1 MSILRY
7 IVVYFASTVVLASTT
22 CLTPTTPP
30 TPTLPVSKR
39 GWIIESASS
48 APLTT
53 GPFKPHAPWNIT
65 SPWGWNAT
73 HTSQATGT
81 ASVSH
86 PTTTVTVGEA
96 GKLVFSPSSLNASAG
111 SVIAFNFLGLNHTLT
126 QSHIGDPCRSNQG
139 FDTGFLQFNPANVS
153 GKFIVEIEV
162 VDQDARWFFCAQTVK
177 RSHCQ
182 AGMVFSLNP
191 HGAHAQFLH
200 NALAGVEVTPT
211 PTNSVCGLPPVYL
224 TTSNASTHSS
234 PTGTLSAN
242 SSISSVAIPPP
253 ILNSAGTKGMAGV
266 WFMLA
271 VVLL

>member
-22 CLTPTTPP
+22 YLTPTTPL
-30 TPTLPVSKR
+30 TPTLLVSKR

-96 GKLVFSPSSLNASAG
+96 GKLVFSPSSLKASAG

-126 QSHIGDPCRSNQG
+126 
-139 FDTGFLQFNPANVS
+139 
-153 GKFIVEIEV
+153 
-162 VDQDARWFFCAQTVK
+162 
-177 RSHCQ
+177 
-182 AGMVFSLNP
+182 
-191 HGAHAQFLH
+191 
-200 NALAGVEVTPT
+200 
-211 PTNSVCGLPPVYL
+211 
-224 TTSNASTHSS
+224 
-234 PTGTLSAN
+234 
-242 SSISSVAIPPP
+242 
-253 ILNSAGTKGMAGV
+253 
-266 WFMLA
+266 
-271 VVLL
+271 